1 MLETL
6 TAFVTVLLA
15 LSVASERLVELIKGL
30 SGDLTGKKVD
40 ASVERKRQLQI
51 HYLSLLTSAIV
62 VWLAQ
67 DYIVATLKLSNWNIA
82 QAATF
87 TILAS
92 GGSSMWN
99 SILSYLLSIKNLK
112 QQDVVAGQ
120 KVGNSD
126 LSKGLPASMP
136 SIG

>member
-15 LSVASERLVELIKGL
+15 LSVTSERLVELIKGF
-30 SGDLTGKKVD
+30 SEDLTGKKVE
-40 ASVERKRQLQI
+40 AGVERKRQLQI
-51 HYLSLLTSAIV
+51 HGLSLVTSAIA

-67 DYIVATLKLSNWNIA
+67 DYIVATLKLTNWNLS
-82 QAATF
+82 QATAF

-99 SILSYLLSIKNLK
+99 SILSYLLSIKSLK
-112 QQDVVAGQ
+112 QQHLAADQ
-120 KVGNSD
+120 KVGNAD
-126 LSKGLPASMP
+126 LAKGLPLSMP
-136 SIG
+136 SIK

>member
-15 LSVASERLVELIKGL
+15 LSVASERLVELIKGF
-30 SGDLTGKKVD
+30 SEHLTGKKVE
-40 ASVERKRQLQI
+40 AGVERKRQLQI
-51 HYLSLLTSAIV
+51 HGLSLLTSAIV
-62 VWLAQ
+62 VWLSQ
-67 DYIVATLKLSNWNIA
+67 DYIVATLKLTNWNVP
-82 QAATF
+82 QATAF

-112 QQDVVAGQ
+112 QQDVVTGE
-120 KVGNSD
+120 KVGNAD
-126 LSKGLPASMP
+126 LAKGLPVSMP
-136 SIG
+136 TIA